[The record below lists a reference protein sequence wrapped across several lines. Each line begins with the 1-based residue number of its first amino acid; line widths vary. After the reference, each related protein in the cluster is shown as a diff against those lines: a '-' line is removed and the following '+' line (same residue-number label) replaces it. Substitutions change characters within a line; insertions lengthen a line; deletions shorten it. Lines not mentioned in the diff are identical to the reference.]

1 MRDLNLAAIGNCIVG
16 ALVDR
21 QARIVWCCLP
31 RLDGDPVFC
40 GLLDGE
46 SEDGTCAIELVGLA
60 ESRQAYGGN
69 TAILVTTLTDRAGGT
84 VRVTDFVPRFKRHDR
99 IYRPPLLMRRIEPV
113 AGLCSVR
120 IKVRPR
126 FANGAAAPTRI
137 PGSNHIRYVGPDATL
152 RLTTDAP
159 VAYVASE
166 QPFVL
171 TAPLTLVLHPDET
184 FEGSVP
190 RLAQEFHDLTRDY
203 WQEWARYL
211 AVPFE
216 WQDVVIRAAITLKL
230 CSFEQTGAI
239 VAALTTSIPEAP
251 GSGRNWDYR
260 FCWLRDAYFVVHA
273 LNRLGATR
281 TMEDYLR
288 YITTVMS
295 LQPAADL
302 QPVYGIVP
310 GEPLEERTVASLAGY
325 RGMGPVRIGNQA
337 SLQRQNDVYGSVVLA
352 AAQAFFDQRLP
363 VMGDRALFERLE

>member
-1 MRDLNLAAIGNCIVG
+1 
-16 ALVDR
+16 
-21 QARIVWCCLP
+21 
-31 RLDGDPVFC
+31 
-40 GLLDGE
+40 
-46 SEDGTCAIELVGLA
+46 
-60 ESRQAYGGN
+60 
-69 TAILVTTLTDRAGGT
+69 
-84 VRVTDFVPRFKRHDR
+84 
-99 IYRPPLLMRRIEPV
+99 
-113 AGLCSVR
+113 
-120 IKVRPR
+120 
-126 FANGAAAPTRI
+126 
-137 PGSNHIRYVGPDATL
+137 
-152 RLTTDAP
+152 
-159 VAYVASE
+159 
-166 QPFVL
+166 
-171 TAPLTLVLHPDET
+171 
-184 FEGSVP
+184 
-190 RLAQEFHDLTRDY
+190 
-203 WQEWARYL
+203 
-211 AVPFE
+211 
-216 WQDVVIRAAITLKL
+216 LKL

-310 GEPLEERTVASLAGY
+310 GEPLEERTVATLTGY

-363 VMGDRALFERLE
+363 VMGDRALFERLETLAQRAEAVAFEPDAGIWEYRGIARIHTHSAAMCWAACDRVAKIARRLGEAAKAERWKESAREIRRVILERAWSQERQSFVSAFEGRDLDASLLLLQEIGLVSAQDPRFLATLDSIGRELRRGPFLLRYAAADDFGLPETSFLVCTFWYIDALAAVGRLDEARALFEQVLTARNHAGLLSEDIDAATGTLWGNLPQTYSMVGLIVSAMRLSKSWEEAFWRGS